1 MYCHKDKFGQIA
13 YSSTDKIMNWISF
26 TNPSSRILM
35 TLKIIAG
42 ASFILLGL
50 LFVFADGKWIE
61 GAILVSVSFTW
72 LFFVIRNYKKGHMD
86 LESLR

>member
-1 MYCHKDKFGQIA
+1 
-13 YSSTDKIMNWISF
+13 MNWISF

-61 GAILVSVSFTW
+61 GTILVSVSFTW